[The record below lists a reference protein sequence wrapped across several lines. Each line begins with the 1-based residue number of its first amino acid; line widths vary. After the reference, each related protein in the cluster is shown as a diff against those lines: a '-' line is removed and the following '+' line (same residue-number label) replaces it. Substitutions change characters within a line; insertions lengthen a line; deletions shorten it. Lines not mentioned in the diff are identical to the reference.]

1 MAAIKGTFL
10 SADLNV
16 FVSGHSKIV
25 ASIDFQERALLM
37 TSFSAHFFCMT
48 VFGISLHL
56 GSVKLLR
63 LG

>member
-10 SADLNV
+10 SADLSG

-37 TSFSAHFFCMT
+37 INFSAHFS
-48 VFGISLHL
+48 VWQPSGISLHL
-56 GSVKLLR
+56 VSDSLLR